1 MAPVT
6 VGTDEP
12 TVQHIDDVTP
22 HEYRHAA
29 IPNATVDDLTRR
41 NMLALA
47 VLTNFIRHSESYG
60 LTLTK
65 LVGMSGGQGK
75 ATISAAYNTLIEAG
89 YMGRV
94 EFTYEKPAGD
104 PGRSGRR
111 ATHAYVSR
119 VPLSEERFTEIVRSF
134 RPGRFVLTPIA
145 TGAYDEHGNEV
156 YELRRVRVLA
166 AEVYCHLGPHRID
179 RDGLLTKHDKRR
191 GGKGLEARERSART
205 AERRAQEP
213 GRSSGSPEVGNPTSG
228 VTRENDGNPQVAPEV
243 SPPDSGQPTSI
254 KKKNEKTKEDQ
265 DAPASLRSLGTWQT
279 PPQAPGSTTYAT
291 DGSPKQRE
299 TSGSGCVGESLPAR
313 VGIEVRVQPSRAETE
328 PGLDEISHDAAETGC
343 EPPYAAAST

>member
-1 MAPVT
+1 M
-6 VGTDEP
+6 
-12 TVQHIDDVTP
+12 QHIDDVTP

-65 LVGMSGGQGK
+65 LVGMAGGQGK
-75 ATISAAYNTLIEAG
+75 SAISTAYNALIEAG

-119 VPLSEERFTEIVRSF
+119 VPLTEERFTEIVRSF

-145 TGAYDEHGNEV
+145 TGAHDEHGNEV
-156 YELRRVRVLA
+156 YELRRVRILA

-179 RDGLLTKHDKRR
+179 RDGLLTAHDRRR
-191 GGKGLEARERSART
+191 GGKAVEARERAART
-205 AERRAQEP
+205 AERRAAEP

-228 VTRENDGNPQVAPEV
+228 VTRENDANPQVAPEV
-243 SPPDSGQPTSI
+243 SPPESGQPTSI
-254 KKKNEKTKEDQ
+254 KKTNEKTKEHQ
-265 DAPASLRSLGTWQT
+265 GAPASLRSLGTWQT
-279 PPQAPGSTTYAT
+279 PPQAPGFTTYAT
-291 DGSPKQRE
+291 EGALEQRE
-299 TSGSGCVGESLPAR
+299 TSGPGRVGESLPAR
-313 VGIEVRVQPSRAETE
+313 VGIEVRVKPSSDENE
-328 PGLDEISHDAAETGC
+328 PPLDEMNHDAAETGC
-343 EPPYAAAST
+343 EAPYEAASA